1 MIETK
6 LKRTLYILETF
17 HSKQD
22 NILDS
27 YDEDLRA
34 EFGLS
39 RKQIE
44 RLLDEVAE
52 ELDTI
57 VPIKVGRKKAYKLI
71 KPVDLFVESFSK
83 SEELG
88 ALFHM
93 AHDADPEVFDE
104 LAQYTNQNPNTFQFM
119 NTPFEDTK
127 TLESKETFKRLKSAV
142 DRREYRKI
150 KFRGDTSPQDNL
162 KCLKL
167 IFMENNWYL
176 AYVGTENKVRFAR
189 INFIEKVEYASNVG
203 AFQPSTVKK
212 QMAFLKN
219 IQNSWSLYGREK
231 KIAKLKVDSLKARYF
246 EEGMKLFMSSQ
257 KFVSK
262 EEDGSIIFTLEYTQP
277 MEVLPFI
284 QGWLPSI
291 SILEPVELREIYVKR
306 LKESIKTNY

>member
-6 LKRTLYILETF
+6 LKRTLYILKSF
-17 HSKQD
+17 HDRPD
-22 NILDS
+22 NTLDS
-27 YDEDLRA
+27 YDENLQE

-44 RLLDEVAE
+44 RLLDEVAD

-71 KPVDLFVESFSK
+71 KPVDLFVEAFSK

-93 AHDADPEVFDE
+93 AHDADPEVFEE
-104 LAQYTNQNPNTFQFM
+104 LSQYTNQNPHTFQFM

-127 TLESKETFKRLKSAV
+127 TLESKETFKKLKSAV

-150 KFRGDTSPQDNL
+150 TFNGSKKPQDNL

-212 QMAFLKN
+212 QMEFLKN
-219 IQNSWSLYGREK
+219 IQNSMSLYDREK
-231 KIAKLKVDSLKARYF
+231 KIAKLKVEPSKAKYF
-246 EEGMKLFMSSQ
+246 DEGMKLFMSSQ

-277 MEVLPFI
+277 MEVLPFV
-284 QGWLPSI
+284 QSWLPSI
-291 SILEPVELREIYVKR
+291 SILEPAELREIYVKK
-306 LKESIKTNY
+306 LKESINLNN